1 MEKLFWVGHIWQAF
15 QASCVSTD
23 TLFAFDT
30 TEPLNAEQLGRRTD
44 QSRNQVFRCI
54 KTLQE
59 YGLIAER
66 DEGYVL
72 TPMMLKLMPSLRRDP
87 LAMVAEPYL
96 RELQAETDETVNL
109 VARWDQNETI
119 TLATFPSRHSIRLV
133 SQVGQVSF
141 LHAGAVPKAVLAFA
155 SREEQEQV
163 LAELAAYPR
172 YTEWTV
178 LDHGKLREE
187 IRKIRERGYSISDQ
201 DFEAGGRGVGA
212 PIFDG
217 RGNPIGGISVGG
229 PTVRVSLEVLSSWGP
244 HLQHVADRISAE
256 LGWTGSPS
264 PANTSPGNRKDD
276 AS

>member
-1 MEKLFWVGHIWQAF
+1 
-15 QASCVSTD
+15 
-23 TLFAFDT
+23 
-30 TEPLNAEQLGRRTD
+30 
-44 QSRNQVFRCI
+44 VFRCI

-66 DEGYVL
+66 GEGYVL

-119 TLATFPSRHSIRLV
+119 TLATYPSRHSIRLV

-141 LHAGAVPKAVLAFA
+141 LHAGAVPKAMLAFA
-155 SREEQEQV
+155 SPEEQKQV

-178 LDHGKLREE
+178 LNHEKLREE
-187 IRKIRERGYSISDQ
+187 LREIRERGYSISDQ
-201 DFEAGGRGVGA
+201 DYELGGRGVGA
-212 PIFDG
+212 PIYDR

-229 PTVRVSLEVLSSWGP
+229 PTVRVSEELLKLWGP
-244 HLQHVADRISAE
+244 HVVHVADRISAE

-264 PANTSPGNRKDD
+264 PTHTSPSNREDD